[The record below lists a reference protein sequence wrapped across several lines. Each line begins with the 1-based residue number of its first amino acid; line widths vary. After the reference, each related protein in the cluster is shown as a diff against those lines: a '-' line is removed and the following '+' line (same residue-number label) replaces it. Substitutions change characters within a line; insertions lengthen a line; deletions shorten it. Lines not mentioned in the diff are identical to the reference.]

1 MIPFDDYIAID
12 WSGSKAVLSPGIAVA
27 KAFKD
32 DSQVLLISPPEKEW
46 SRARV
51 AEWLILQAAGS
62 KRLLVGIDSNLG
74 YSASLVHKYLPHLQT
89 AHELWALIEKTCHQ
103 ESNFYAHAFW
113 RESLF
118 RDAFWIEGK
127 KPLHFPVTRR
137 LTELGCID
145 QHRGYPENP
154 FKLIGAKQVGKG
166 GLAAMRMAHFL
177 KEQLQEKIAFWPFDS
192 QEHCN
197 EATIVILEIYPRLFL
212 REANHGLSKVRDIK
226 KLKELLLFYKS
237 TTPSHSKI
245 NDHCADALIA
255 AAGMRHWIHESND
268 SLNLEQ
274 CSATFVKQLRIEG
287 WILGVSLPVESKRS

>member
-27 KAFKD
+27 KAFKN
-32 DSQVLLISPPEKEW
+32 DSQVSLISPPEKEW

-74 YSASLVHKYLPHLQT
+74 YAASLVHNYLPHLQT

-127 KPLHFPVTRR
+127 K
-137 LTELGCID
+137 
-145 QHRGYPENP
+145 N
-154 FKLIGAKQVGKG
+154 
-166 GLAAMRMAHFL
+166 
-177 KEQLQEKIAFWPFDS
+177 
-192 QEHCN
+192 
-197 EATIVILEIYPRLFL
+197 
-212 REANHGLSKVRDIK
+212 
-226 KLKELLLFYKS
+226 
-237 TTPSHSKI
+237 
-245 NDHCADALIA
+245 
-255 AAGMRHWIHESND
+255 
-268 SLNLEQ
+268 
-274 CSATFVKQLRIEG
+274 
-287 WILGVSLPVESKRS
+287 